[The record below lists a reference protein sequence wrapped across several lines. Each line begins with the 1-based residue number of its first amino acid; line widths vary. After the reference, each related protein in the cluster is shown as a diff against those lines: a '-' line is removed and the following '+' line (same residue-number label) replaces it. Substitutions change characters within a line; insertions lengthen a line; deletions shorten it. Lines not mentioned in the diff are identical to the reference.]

1 MKSAERA
8 WRGSIV
14 ESLSRRIFEE
24 IWNYRNLA
32 VIDQLFAPEYVHHDP
47 QSPDV
52 VDGIEGY
59 RQFVQQ
65 YLTAFPDLHI
75 AIHDEIETGNTVV
88 TRWIALGTH
97 NGDLLGIPRTGRSM
111 SGITIA
117 RTRNGKIV
125 ESWNNWDALGMMRQL
140 GVELQITH
148 QPA

>member
-1 MKSAERA
+1 MET
-8 WRGSIV
+8 
-14 ESLSRRIFEE
+14 LSRRIFEE

-32 VIDQLFAPEYVHHDP
+32 VIDERFAPEYVHHDP

-59 RQFVQQ
+59 RQFVQR

-75 AIHDEIETGNTVV
+75 AIHDEIATGNTAV
-88 TRWIALGTH
+88 TRWTVSGTH
-97 NGDLLGIPRTGRSM
+97 NGDLPGIPCTGRFISV

-140 GVELQITH
+140 GAELQLTDRT
-148 QPA
+148 A